1 VIIIATYSI
10 LQTFYSSKEWQNFR
24 KVIMAERGM
33 ICEEC
38 GKLAYKEYDITI
50 HHIKELTPEN
60 VSDVM
65 VSLNPENVKLVH
77 HACHNKI
84 HHRYGHTNKDRKVY
98 IVYGSPMS
106 GKKTFVKQQMKR
118 GDIVVDMDRL
128 YEAVS
133 MLPCFDKPDGLLS
146 NVLGI
151 HNLLIDN
158 IKTRYGKWNN
168 AWVIGGYADKYK
180 REKMANDLGA
190 ELVFIDTP
198 KEECLYRLEMD
209 EDRQYRQDEWR
220 GYVNRWFDIYKE

>member
-1 VIIIATYSI
+1 VIKLSRFSI
-10 LQTFYSSKEWQNFR
+10 LQSFYNTEKWKKFR
-24 KVIMAERGM
+24 LGLIAERGNK
-33 ICEEC
+33 CQKC
-38 GKLAYKEYDITI
+38 GKVIIKSVDITG
-50 HHIKELTPEN
+50 HHKTELTPEN
-60 VSDVM
+60 VNDVM
-65 VSLNPENVKLVH
+65 ISLNPENVLLVCYE
-77 HACHNKI
+77 CHNEI

-106 GKKTFVKQQMKR
+106 GKTTFVKQQMKR